1 MHPNGAPTLPLPLI
15 CTDNAMGGLL
25 QALNAGKTSL
35 LTNQKSIEIVGNNV
49 ANVNT
54 EGYSRQRAELSQIP
68 AVNFGD
74 FFVGQGVTVS
84 DVYREYDVFITRQ
97 LQEKSITLGE
107 ESGRSNPL
115 TELERIFN
123 VSDDNLANEI
133 DRFFDAWQKLTTNPS
148 GQVERDMVVQ
158 RGQLMGDAF
167 RNTYDEM
174 ENVRKNLNNKITAS
188 VPNLNEKLSEIAR
201 LNDRIYQV
209 EISGQSANAARDQRD
224 LLVEDL
230 SKSLGVQTYTDNRG
244 MLAVQLPGGTALV
257 QGNQAMTLQTD
268 TTGSDVTLQV
278 VIGGIP
284 KDLRT
289 EDFGGEMFGM
299 LDVRD
304 NFIANLRSDLDT
316 LAQELTTAVN
326 NAHAAG
332 YYIDPTTGTPATG
345 QNFFED
351 LSALP
356 PGTPLSRHV
365 NVILPDSRYVAAAGQ
380 ATAAPGDNE
389 NALIIAGLETS
400 YLVGGTDTFENY
412 FAHIVSKVGIESSR
426 NQLALGGAQDASVQ
440 LHNMRDGFAGVSLEE
455 EMIDL
460 IQYQRGFESS
470 AKFLS
475 TVDELMNSLLQ
486 LKQ

>member
-1 MHPNGAPTLPLPLI
+1 
-15 CTDNAMGGLL
+15 MGGLL
-25 QALNAGKTSL
+25 TALNAGKTSL
-35 LTNQKSIEIVGNNV
+35 MTNQKSIEIVGNNV

-84 DVYREYDVFITRQ
+84 DVYREYDLFISRQ
-97 LQEKSITLGE
+97 LQEKAITLGE
-107 ESGRSNPL
+107 ESGRSTPL
-115 TELERIFN
+115 TELERIFS
-123 VSDDNLANEI
+123 VSDDNLASEI

-148 GQVERDMVVQ
+148 GQVERDTVLQ

-167 RNTYDEM
+167 RNTYDEL
-174 ENVRKNLNNKITAS
+174 ENVRANLNNKITAS
-188 VPNLNEKLSEIAR
+188 IPNLNEKLSEIAK

-244 MLAVQLPGGTALV
+244 MLAVQLPGGTILV
-257 QGNQAMTLQTD
+257 QGNQAMTLQAD
-268 TTGSDVTLQV
+268 TSGSDVNLQV

-289 EDFGGEMFGM
+289 EDFGGEMYGM

-304 NFIANLRSDLDT
+304 NFIAGLRSDLDT
-316 LAQELTTAVN
+316 LAVELTSAVN
-326 NAHAAG
+326 NTHVNG
-332 YYIDPTTGTPATG
+332 YYIDPATGTPATG
-345 QNFFED
+345 QIFFED
-351 LSALP
+351 LTALP
-356 PGTPLSRHV
+356 PGTPASRHV
-365 NVILPDSRYVAAAGQ
+365 NVVLPDSRYIAAAGQ
-380 ATAAPGDNE
+380 NTAAPGDNE
-389 NALIIAGLETS
+389 NALAIADLENT

-412 FAHIVSKVGIESSR
+412 FAKMVSTVGIEASR
-426 NQLALGGAQDASVQ
+426 NQLALGGAEDASVQ
-440 LHNMRDGFAGVSLEE
+440 LHNLRDGYAGVSLEE

-460 IQYQRGFESS
+460 VQYQRGFESS

-475 TVDELMNSLLQ
+475 TIDEMMNALLE